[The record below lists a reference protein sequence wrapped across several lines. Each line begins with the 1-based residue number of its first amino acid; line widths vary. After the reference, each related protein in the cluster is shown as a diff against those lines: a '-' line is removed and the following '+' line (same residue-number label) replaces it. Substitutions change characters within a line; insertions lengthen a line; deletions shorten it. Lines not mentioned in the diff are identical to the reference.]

1 MAMMDP
7 RTIGAHIRMH
17 KPNLSSLELKVL
29 DSIIA
34 RKDFSEQTSLKEI
47 AEENQ
52 VSEAMIVKI
61 AKKLEFNG
69 FREFRANLV
78 LYRQLDVS
86 RLFNEISAQDN
97 MLQLIDKVFGNSM
110 QALEETKTLLNP
122 DDLNACADL
131 LAGAGEIL
139 LFGMGGS
146 AVIGADLSHKFLRI
160 GIRSQVLFDTHIMLM
175 SASVCTEKS
184 VVLAVSHSGRTI
196 DVIEAVKL
204 AKANGA
210 KVIVVTNYANSPLT
224 QYADVVLTSTSQG
237 SMFLGEN
244 AAARIAMLIILDVI
258 FVAVAQRNLKRSEEN
273 LIRTRAAVQDK
284 RIK

>member
-17 KPNLSSLELKVL
+17 KPDLSSLELKVL
-29 DSIIA
+29 ENIIA

-69 FREFRANLV
+69 FREFRSNLV

-97 MLQLIDKVFGNSM
+97 VLQLIDKVFGNSM

-146 AVIGADLSHKFLRI
+146 AVIGADLAHKFLRI
-160 GIRSQVLFDTHIMLM
+160 GIRSQVLCDTHLMLM

-196 DVIEAVKL
+196 DVIEAVKI
-204 AKANGA
+204 AKACGA
-210 KVIVVTNYANSPLT
+210 RVIVVTNYANSPIT
-224 QYADVVLTSTSQG
+224 QSADIVLTSTAQG

-244 AAARIAMLIILDVI
+244 AAARIAMLIILDVL

-273 LIRTRAAVQDK
+273 LIRTRSAVEDK

>member
-69 FREFRANLV
+69 FREFRSNLV